1 MHYSSEIPQRINLRL
16 SEHLIN
22 AGIDFFWLL
31 NRGYNRRSALDAVT
45 ARWGLS
51 RVERLALYR
60 TVFDLVTSFARRGKL
75 RECREGMLA
84 VDGFNVLSTIQSA
97 LLGDTLLL
105 ASDGFVRDLAAT
117 IRKVR
122 VNPLLYTSLHIL
134 LMYVCRV
141 VQPKE
146 LVIVFDSQV
155 SRSGEFALLAEKL
168 LKRLGLKGTALADAR
183 ADSYLIQLRGEY
195 VIATS
200 DSVLIDRVDVVD
212 DLGGRVASLIARER
226 VIELGE
232 AILSGVRK
240 VAKDLAER
248 V

>member
-1 MHYSSEIPQRINLRL
+1 MCYLSEILRRINLKL
-16 SEHLIN
+16 SDQLIN

-31 NRGYNRRSALDAVT
+31 ERGYNRKSALDAVT
-45 ARWGLS
+45 ARWGLNK
-51 RVERLALYR
+51 VERLALYR
-60 TVFDLVTSFARRGKL
+60 TVFDLATSSARRRKL
-75 RECREGMLA
+75 RECREEMLA
-84 VDGFNVLSTIQSA
+84 VDGFNVLSTVQSA

-122 VNPLLYTSLHIL
+122 VNSLLCISLYIL
-134 LMYVCRV
+134 LMYVRRV

-146 LVIVFDSQV
+146 LIIVFDSQV
-155 SRSGEFALLAEKL
+155 SRSGEFALLVAKL
-168 LKRLGLKGTALADAR
+168 LKRLGLEGTALADAR
-183 ADSYLIQLRGEY
+183 ADNYLIQLRKEY

-200 DSVLIDRVDVVD
+200 DSVLIDRVDAVD
-212 DLGGRVASLIARER
+212 DLGGRVASLIAKER
-226 VIELGE
+226 VIDLGE

>member
-1 MHYSSEIPQRINLRL
+1 MYYLSEIPRQINLKL
-16 SEHLIN
+16 SDHLVN

-31 NRGYNRRSALDAVT
+31 ERGYNRKLALDAVT

-60 TVFDLVTSFARRGKL
+60 TVFDLATSFARRRKL
-75 RECREGMLA
+75 RECRGEMLA
-84 VDGFNVLSTIQSA
+84 VDGFNVLSTVQSA

-122 VNPLLYTSLHIL
+122 VNSLLWTSLYIL
-134 LMYVCRV
+134 LMYVRRV
-141 VQPKE
+141 VQPEE

-155 SRSGEFALLAEKL
+155 SRSGEFALLVAKL
-168 LKRLGLKGTALADAR
+168 LKRLGLEGTALADAR
-183 ADSYLIQLRGEY
+183 ADNYLTQLHKEY
-195 VIATS
+195 IIATS
-200 DSVLIDRVDVVD
+200 DSVLIDRVDAVD
-212 DLGGRVASLIARER
+212 DLGGRVASLIAKER

-240 VAKDLAER
+240 VAKDLTER